1 MEESVKK
8 INQKI
13 LSIPPYISTSWKNI
27 NTLHMK
33 EIEGNPVLAIALHNG
48 TSIDI
53 PGLENS
59 LIEEVFEAHSKYVE
73 QETKE
78 PQVESLKTY
87 EPSKES
93 DVSFS
98 FGLPFQ
104 MNGGDTSLNPSS
116 FLEHNPSQADSPEMP
131 PEVIQKIT
139 SITKALGMD
148 MEQINIPKAEPHCNC
163 PYCQIARVIQA
174 EGSEETPEE
183 SIEEEVSDE
192 DLTFRD
198 WDIKQ
203 EGDKLY
209 IVSNPLNTEEH
220 YQVYLGN
227 PIGCTCGK
235 KNCEHVRTVLNS

>member
-1 MEESVKK
+1 MKK

-33 EIEGNPVLAIALHNG
+33 EIEGRPVLVIALHNG
-48 TSIDI
+48 TSIEI
-53 PGLENS
+53 PGLEQG
-59 LIEEVFEAHSKYVE
+59 LIEEIFEAHSKYVE
-73 QETKE
+73 QETRE
-78 PQVESLKTY
+78 PQVESLKTF

-93 DVSFS
+93 DPSFS
-98 FGLPFQ
+98 FGIPFQ
-104 MNGGDTSLNPSS
+104 MSGGNGSLNPTS
-116 FLEHNPSQADSPEMP
+116 FLEHNPSQSDAPEMP

-148 MEQINIPKAEPHCNC
+148 MEQMNIPKAEPHCNC
-163 PYCQIARVIQA
+163 PYCQIARAVQTDDTA
-174 EGSEETPEE
+174 NMTEELV
-183 SIEEEVSDE
+183 EEEVSEE
-192 DLTFRD
+192 DLRFRD

-203 EGDKLY
+203 EDDKLY

-227 PIGCTCGK
+227 PVGCTCGK

>member
-1 MEESVKK
+1 MKK

-33 EIEGNPVLAIALHNG
+33 EIEGKPVLVIALHNG

-53 PGLENS
+53 PGLEKS

-73 QETKE
+73 GETKE
-78 PQVESLKTY
+78 PQMESLKTF
-87 EPSKES
+87 EPSKE

-104 MNGGDTSLNPSS
+104 MSGGDASLNPSS

-131 PEVIQKIT
+131 KEVIQKIT

-148 MEQINIPKAEPHCNC
+148 MEQMNIPKAEPHCNC
-163 PYCQIARVIQA
+163 PYCQIARAIHENSDVAAPQ
-174 EGSEETPEE
+174 EE
-183 SIEEEVSDE
+183 IEDEVTDE

-203 EGDKLY
+203 EGDKIY

-227 PIGCTCGK
+227 PVGCTCGK

>member
-1 MEESVKK
+1 
-8 INQKI
+8 
-13 LSIPPYISTSWKNI
+13 
-27 NTLHMK
+27 MK
-33 EIEGNPVLAIALHNG
+33 EIEGKPILVIALHNG

-53 PGLENS
+53 PGLERP
-59 LIEEVFEAHSKYVE
+59 LIEEIFEAHSRYVE
-73 QETKE
+73 GETKE
-78 PQVESLKTY
+78 PQMESLKTF
-87 EPSKES
+87 EPSKE
-93 DVSFS
+93 DISFS

-104 MNGGDTSLNPSS
+104 MSGGDTSLNPSS
-116 FLEHNPSQADSPEMP
+116 FLEHNPSQANSPEMP
-131 PEVIQKIT
+131 KEVIQKIT

-148 MEQINIPKAEPHCNC
+148 MEQMSIPKAEPHCNC
-163 PYCQIARVIQA
+163 PYCQIARAVH
-174 EGSEETPEE
+174 ENGEDGHHGE
-183 SIEEEVSDE
+183 IEEEVSDE

>member
-1 MEESVKK
+1 MKK

-33 EIEGNPVLAIALHNG
+33 EIKEKPVLVIALHNG

-53 PGLENS
+53 PGLEKA
-59 LIEEVFEAHSKYVE
+59 LIEEVFKAHSKYVD

-87 EPSKES
+87 EPSKDS

-104 MNGGDTSLNPSS
+104 MSGGDTPFNPSS
-116 FLEHNPSQADSPEMP
+116 FLEHNASQADAPEIP
-131 PEVIQKIT
+131 IDVIEKIT

-148 MEQINIPKAEPHCNC
+148 MEQMNIPKAEPHCNC
-163 PYCQIARVIQA
+163 PYCQIARVIQDSSDP
-174 EGSEETPEE
+174 SEKQ
-183 SIEEEVSDE
+183 IEEEVSDE
-192 DLTFRD
+192 DLKFRD

-209 IVSNPLNTEEH
+209 VVSNPLNTEEH

-227 PIGCTCGK
+227 PVGCTCGK

>member
-1 MEESVKK
+1 MKK

-27 NTLHMK
+27 NTFHMK
-33 EIEGNPVLAIALHNG
+33 EIEGKPVLVIALHNG

-53 PGLENS
+53 PGLEKS
-59 LIEEVFEAHSKYVE
+59 LIEEVFEAHSKFVE
-73 QETKE
+73 GETKE
-78 PQVESLKTY
+78 PQVESLKTF
-87 EPSKES
+87 EPSKE
-93 DVSFS
+93 DASFS

-104 MNGGDTSLNPSS
+104 ISGGDTSLNPSS
-116 FLEHNPSQADSPEMP
+116 FLEHNSSQADSPEMP
-131 PEVIQKIT
+131 KEVIQKIT

-148 MEQINIPKAEPHCNC
+148 MEQMNIPKAEPHCNC
-163 PYCQIARVIQA
+163 PYCQIVRAIH
-174 EGSEETPEE
+174 ENNDETPPQEV
-183 SIEEEVSDE
+183 IEEEVSDE

>member
-1 MEESVKK
+1 MKK

-33 EIEGNPVLAIALHNG
+33 EIEGKPVLVIALHNG

-53 PGLENS
+53 PGLEKT
-59 LIEEVFEAHSKYVE
+59 LIEEVFEAHSRYVE

-87 EPSKES
+87 EPSKDS

-104 MNGGDTSLNPSS
+104 MDGGDSSFNPTS
-116 FLEHNPSQADSPEMP
+116 FLEHNPSQADAPEMP
-131 PEVIQKIT
+131 PEVIEKIT

-148 MEQINIPKAEPHCNC
+148 MEQMNIPKAEPHCNC
-163 PYCQIARVIQA
+163 PYCQIARVIQ
-174 EGSEETPEE
+174 GSSDAPNEEIEE
-183 SIEEEVSDE
+183 EEEEVSDE
-192 DLTFRD
+192 DLKFRD

-235 KNCEHVRTVLNS
+235 KNCEHVRSVLNS

>member
-1 MEESVKK
+1 MKK

-27 NTLHMK
+27 HSLHMK
-33 EIEGNPVLAIALHNG
+33 EIEGKPILIIALHNG
-48 TSIDI
+48 ISVNV
-53 PGLENS
+53 PGIEKT
-59 LIEEVFEAHSKYVE
+59 LIKEIFEAHSRYVE

-78 PQVESLKTY
+78 PQFESLKTY
-87 EPSKES
+87 KPSKDS
-93 DVSFS
+93 DISFP
-98 FGLPFQ
+98 FGLPSQVREGNYPF
-104 MNGGDTSLNPSS
+104 NPTS
-116 FLEHNPSQADSPEMP
+116 FLEHNPNQANAPEMP
-131 PEVIQKIT
+131 IEVIEKIT

-148 MEQINIPKAEPHCNC
+148 MEKLKITKAEPHCNC
-163 PYCQIARVIQA
+163 PYCQIARVVQGISGA
-174 EGSEETPEE
+174 SEEV
-183 SIEEEVSDE
+183 EEEVSDE
-192 DLTFRD
+192 DLKFRD

-203 EGDKLY
+203 EGNKLY

>member
-1 MEESVKK
+1 MKK
-8 INQKI
+8 INQKL

-33 EIEGNPVLAIALHNG
+33 EIEGKPVLVIALHNG

-53 PGLENS
+53 PGLEKS
-59 LIEEVFEAHSKYVE
+59 LIEEIFEAHSRYVE
-73 QETKE
+73 GETKE
-78 PQVESLKTY
+78 PQMESLKTF
-87 EPSKES
+87 EPSKE

-104 MNGGDTSLNPSS
+104 MSGGDTSLNPSS
-116 FLEHNPSQADSPEMP
+116 FLEHNPSQANAPEMP
-131 PEVIQKIT
+131 KDVIQKIT

-148 MEQINIPKAEPHCNC
+148 MEQMSIPKAEPHCNC
-163 PYCQIARVIQA
+163 PYCQIARVIH
-174 EGSEETPEE
+174 ENGENTSSET
-183 SIEEEVSDE
+183 IEEEVSDE

-203 EGDKLY
+203 EDDKLY
-209 IVSNPLNTEEH
+209 VVSNPLNTDEH

-227 PIGCTCGK
+227 PVGCTCGK